1 MFRQSAFQT
10 LSKAARPITT
20 PVSRSFSSTAIRDH
34 ARLTVVGRLGA
45 QPEVATSSNGREYV
59 KYSVG
64 TNYGPRDNQQ
74 TSWFRVTSFV
84 PEGPGRDH
92 LLNLPKGTLM
102 LVEGDATM
110 RVSEDN
116 EGRKTSMLGFVQRE
130 PFRLIY
136 SIFNLYVLNDLI
148 FFSELGHYEV
158 LSRPFNPNRD
168 EESK

>member
-92 LLNLPKGTLM
+92 LLNLPKG
-102 LVEGDATM
+102 
-110 RVSEDN
+110 
-116 EGRKTSMLGFVQRE
+116 
-130 PFRLIY
+130 
-136 SIFNLYVLNDLI
+136 YVLSYIPMPL
-148 FFSELGHYEV
+148 FSLHNKAQKLT
-158 LSRPFNPNRD
+158 LSPI
-168 EESK
+168 

>member
-10 LSKAARPITT
+10 FSKAARATNPI
-20 PVSRSFSSTAIRDH
+20 SRSFSSTAIRDH
-34 ARLTVVGRLGA
+34 ARLTVVGRLGS
-45 QPEVATSSNGREYV
+45 QPEIATSSNGREYV

-64 TNYGPRDNQQ
+64 TNHGPRDNQQ

-116 EGRKTSMLGFVQRE
+116 EGRKTSMLGFVQR
-130 PFRLIY
+130 
-136 SIFNLYVLNDLI
+136 
-148 FFSELGHYEV
+148 HYEV
-158 LSRPFNPNRD
+158 LSRPFNPNRE